1 MPRVPR
7 RLLTGI
13 AAVVAAV
20 ACGSALRLPPREAD
34 AAPPGAPDPG
44 PPFKLQGVASCA
56 AAACHNGNGPRGS
69 KGSEYTTW
77 ATADPHSR
85 AYTALFDEP
94 ARRIP
99 EHLNRHEPPEARR
112 PAHENELCLRCHG
125 VDPAQ
130 GPRWKEFKVDGVGC
144 ESCHGPAEKW
154 KAVHYLPGWKDRS
167 DREQLGFLDT
177 KDLAVRAESCVACH
191 VGSPNREVNH
201 DLIAAGHPRLRFDL
215 GAYLANYPKHWSD
228 ARDKAGRPALEAQ
241 VWAI

>member
-1 MPRVPR
+1 
-7 RLLTGI
+7 
-13 AAVVAAV
+13 
-20 ACGSALRLPPREAD
+20 
-34 AAPPGAPDPG
+34 
-44 PPFKLQGVASCA
+44 
-56 AAACHNGNGPRGS
+56 
-69 KGSEYTTW
+69 
-77 ATADPHSR
+77 
-85 AYTALFDEP
+85 
-94 ARRIP
+94 
-99 EHLNRHEPPEARR
+99 
-112 PAHENELCLRCHG
+112 
-125 VDPAQ
+125 Q

-241 VWAI
+241 VWAIGQVVSAQAAVKVLQHRAAAADKPWPEFAEYDCFACHHSLSAPNWRQE